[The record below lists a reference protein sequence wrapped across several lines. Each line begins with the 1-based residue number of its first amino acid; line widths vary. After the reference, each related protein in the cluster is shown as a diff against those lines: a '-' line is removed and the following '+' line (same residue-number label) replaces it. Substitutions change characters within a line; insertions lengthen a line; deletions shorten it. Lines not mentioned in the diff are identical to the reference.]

1 MRYIILAKGKYEAK
15 RRKRKL
21 NPGFFVSILIIVL
34 IICAGAFIILRSCGY
49 YPAEEET
56 EPPKTKPVVHTQD
69 TTPTT
74 VVTEP
79 APTEPYIS
87 TTASIG
93 VTGDIMGHL
102 PVINAGKTANG
113 YDFSGIY
120 THIKS
125 YYESVDFMVANLEV
139 NLGGTEAGEYKGYP
153 TFNSP
158 DEVAVALKDAG
169 VDMLLTANNHSY
181 DIGHKSFIRTQTV
194 LNELEMKYLGTKL
207 DETTANYTVEN
218 INGIQVGMVCYTYET
233 GDPSNPKKQ
242 LNGITLTEADSALV
256 SSFNYK
262 DLQGFY
268 EEVDNTLDAMY
279 SDGAEATMVYIHW
292 GDEYALSPNQ
302 VQQEIAQQLCELG
315 VDVIVGGHPHVV
327 QPFETLTSTSGHNT
341 YCIYSVG
348 NAISNQRTDT
358 LASTTRNAPYTED
371 GMIFNVV
378 FQKWN
383 DGRVEVGQV
392 NILPTWVN
400 KEYKGGKNVYTIVP
414 LDAEIEAWDG
424 YDVTAV
430 SNTYKSYNRTM
441 SIIGEG
447 YNACRQALGLPT
459 VPLTVETN

>member
-1 MRYIILAKGKYEAK
+1 VARGKYEAK
-15 RRKRKL
+15 RRRRRL
-21 NPGFFVSILIIVL
+21 NPGFIVFLLLIVVAVCGAVL
-34 IICAGAFIILRSCGY
+34 ILLRGCDSHT
-49 YPAEEET
+49 PHET
-56 EPPKTKPVVHTQD
+56 ESTSTAGTKQHFEFPNA
-69 TTPTT
+69 TTTTT
-74 VVTEP
+74 VP
-79 APTEPYIS
+79 ISTEPYIAA
-87 TTASIG
+87 TASIG

-102 PVINAGKTANG
+102 PVINSCKTADG
-113 YDFSGIY
+113 YDFTSIY
-120 THIKS
+120 TYIKP
-125 YYESVDFMVANLEV
+125 YYESYDFMVANLEV
-139 NLGGTEAGEYKGYP
+139 NLGGPEAGPYKGYP

-158 DEVAVALKDAG
+158 DEVAYALKDAG

-181 DIGHKSFIRTQTV
+181 DIGHNSFIRTQNV
-194 LNELEMKYLGTKL
+194 LNELGMKYLGTKL
-207 DETTANYTVEN
+207 DETTPNYTVQD

-233 GDPSNPKKQ
+233 GSPSNPRKQ
-242 LNGITLTEADSALV
+242 LNGIALTEADSALV
-256 SSFNYK
+256 SSFNYN

-268 EEVDNTLDAMY
+268 EEVDQTLDAMY
-279 SDGAEATMVYIHW
+279 ADGAEATMVYIHW
-292 GDEYALSPNQ
+292 GDEYALTPNKS
-302 VQQEIAQQLCELG
+302 QQEIAQQLCELG

-327 QPFETLTSTSGHNT
+327 EPFETLTSTTGHST

-358 LASTTRNAPYTED
+358 LATTTRNAPYTED

-383 DGRVEVGQV
+383 DGRVEVGQI

-414 LDAEIEAWDG
+414 LDTAIEAWDG

-430 SNTYKSYNRTM
+430 SNTFKSYNRTM

-459 VPLTVETN
+459 VPLTVEAN

>member
-1 MRYIILAKGKYEAK
+1 MARGKFEAK
-15 RRKRKL
+15 RQKRRS
-21 NPGFFVSILIIVL
+21 NPGYIFFLLIIVAML
-34 IICAGAFIILRSCGY
+34 CAGAFLIFRGCDAHE
-49 YPAEEET
+49 PKQT
-56 EPPKTKPVVHTQD
+56 EGTFATGSIQQI
-69 TTPTT
+69 TTSP
-74 VVTEP
+74 
-79 APTEPYIS
+79 S
-87 TTASIG
+87 TTAPVPTDPYVSHTASVG

-102 PVINAGKTANG
+102 PVINSGKTADG

-120 THIKS
+120 TYIKP
-125 YYESVDFMVANLEV
+125 YYESFDFMVANLEV
-139 NLGGTEAGEYKGYP
+139 NLGGTAAGPYQGYP

-158 DEVAVALKDAG
+158 DEVAVALKNAG

-181 DIGHKSFIRTQTV
+181 DIGHDSFIRTQTV
-194 LNELEMKYLGTKL
+194 LNDLEMPYLGTRL
-207 DETTANYTVEN
+207 EETAPNYTVQN

-233 GDPSNPKKQ
+233 GDPSSPRKQ
-242 LNGITLTEADSALV
+242 LNGISLSEADSALV

-268 EEVDNTLDAMY
+268 NEVDQTLEAMY
-279 SDGAEATMVYIHW
+279 ADGAEATMVYIHW
-292 GDEYALSPNQ
+292 GDEYALAPNR

-327 QPFETLTSTSGHNT
+327 EPFETLTSTSGHNT

-383 DGRVEVGQV
+383 DGRVEVAEI

-400 KEYKGGKNVYTIVP
+400 KEYKGGKNVYTIIP
-414 LDAEIEAWDG
+414 LDTAVEAWTG
-424 YDVTAV
+424 YEVSTV
-430 SNTYKSYNRTM
+430 SNTFKSYNRTM

-459 VPLTVETN
+459 VPLAVEAN